1 MFLHQG
7 LLPWGWFSFPR
18 VCGDVS
24 TSEKQQASI
33 PGFSPRMRG
42 CFYRMRECFSQ
53 NLVFPAYAGMFPS
66 SGLGTG
72 MHCRFP
78 RVCGDVSYPVR
89 QNFRYQT
96 FSPRMR
102 GCFPYPAACT
112 AHHKVFPAYAGMFP
126 VVTGRLSKT
135 YSFPAYAGMFLEH
148 SSLKCC

>member
-1 MFLHQG
+1 
-7 LLPWGWFSFPR
+7 
-18 VCGDVS
+18 
-24 TSEKQQASI
+24 
-33 PGFSPRMRG
+33 MRG
-42 CFYRMRECFSQ
+42 CFRPPSRKEPTRS
-53 NLVFPAYAGMFPS
+53 VFPAYAGMFPS

-112 AHHKVFPAYAGMFP
+112 AHHKVFPAYAGMFLSGHSLLRQLKGFP
-126 VVTGRLSKT
+126 RVCGDVSVTMPGSADALGFSPRMRGCFRLPRVIFWQLVV
-135 YSFPAYAGMFLEH
+135 FPAYAGMFLSQRNE
-148 SSLKCC
+148 

>member
-1 MFLHQG
+1 
-7 LLPWGWFSFPR
+7 
-18 VCGDVS
+18 
-24 TSEKQQASI
+24 
-33 PGFSPRMRG
+33 MRG
-42 CFYRMRECFSQ
+42 CFRPPSRKEPTRS
-53 NLVFPAYAGMFPS
+53 VFPAYAGMFPS

-135 YSFPAYAGMFLEH
+135 YSFPRVCGDVSGALIFEMLLSKFSPRMRGCFYQDTRF
-148 SSLKCC
+148 